1 MDRKRLLIQGSSWT
15 VSAYKKSSTHNID
28 ERVAG
33 GLAELLSAEYDV
45 TNISVQDDF
54 NLGCWA
60 RLQQHLKNN
69 SNYDL
74 ILICQNDPLRDLSI
88 LRSTDAEWRDQFD
101 LSVSQL
107 LLGNV
112 NSITKLIDFLL
123 DKFYKNLS
131 QLGIPVYIFAGPS
144 IVNTKLAKL
153 YRLNT
158 IEPEWTKALVP
169 EGATSMLETSAEL
182 DYAHQLL
189 INIFPEYQ
197 QEIKQEFVYYADS
210 IAKMLRVWINNP
222 DLFAYHH
229 PTAHGNTAFFNI
241 IKESL

>member
-15 VSAYKKSSTHNID
+15 VSAYKKSSTRNID

-33 GLAELLSAEYDV
+33 GLAELLSAECDV

-60 RLQQHLKNN
+60 RLQEHLKNN
-69 SNYDL
+69 NNYDS
-74 ILICQNDPLRDLSI
+74 ILICQNDPLRDLSV
-88 LRSTDAEWRDQFD
+88 LRSTDAEWRNQFD

-107 LLGNV
+107 LLGNI

-123 DKFYKNLS
+123 DKFYRNLS
-131 QLGIPVYIFAGPS
+131 QLELPVYIFSGPS
-144 IVNTKLAKL
+144 IINTRLAKQ
-153 YRLNT
+153 YGLNI

-169 EGATSMLETSAEL
+169 DGQTSMLETGAEL
-182 DYAHQLL
+182 DYAHELL

-197 QEIKQEFVYYADS
+197 QEIKQEFVYYAEC
-210 IAKMLRVWINNP
+210 IRKMLNVWINNP
-222 DLFAYHH
+222 NLFAYHH
-229 PTAHGNTAFFNI
+229 PTALGNTVFFNI
-241 IKESL
+241 IKESI

>member
-15 VSAYKKSSTHNID
+15 VSAYKKSSTRNTD
-28 ERVAG
+28 ECVAG
-33 GLAELLSAEYDV
+33 GVAELLSAEYNV

-60 RLQQHLKNN
+60 RLQEHLDKNN
-69 SNYDL
+69 NYNL
-74 ILICQNDPLRDLSI
+74 LLVCQNDPLRDLSI
-88 LRSTDAEWRDQFD
+88 LRSTDAEWRNQFD

-112 NSITKLIDFLL
+112 NSITKLVDFLL

-131 QLGIPVYIFAGPS
+131 QLGIPVYVFAGPS
-144 IVNTKLAKL
+144 IVNARLAKQHG
-153 YRLNT
+153 LNI

-169 EGATSMLETSAEL
+169 DRASSMLETGAEL

-197 QEIKQEFVYYADS
+197 QEIKQEFVYYADG
-210 IAKMLRVWINNP
+210 IRKMLDTWRSSP

-229 PTAHGNTAFFNI
+229 PTALGNKIFFNI